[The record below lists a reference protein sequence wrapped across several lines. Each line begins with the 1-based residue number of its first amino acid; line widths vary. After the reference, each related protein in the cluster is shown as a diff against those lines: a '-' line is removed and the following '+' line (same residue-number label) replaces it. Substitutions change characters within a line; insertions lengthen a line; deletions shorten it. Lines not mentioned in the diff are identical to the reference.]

1 MKKKHRIDH
10 RFKTEYE
17 KWCLLPD
24 LTEEERKLLVSMT
37 EEEQQECFYRQVPFG
52 TAGMRGKVGLGSNRI
67 NRYTIRLAAWGMAQ
81 ILGEG
86 KKVAIAYDTRLDSK
100 NFAEEA
106 AKVLAEAGLKVLIFD
121 RYSPVP
127 LLSYTVRELHCD
139 GGIVITASHNTK
151 AYNGFKTYEASGAQ
165 MGPNKTEEIFRWMLK
180 KADPLDVPHC
190 DDLTQE
196 NIEWIGEEIAER
208 FTSAAADCSK
218 LNDSSAKKDL
228 SIVYT
233 PLFGSGRDFV
243 LDALEKDGFSQVHLV
258 KKQAG
263 FDGKFPGLR
272 KPNPEEPEVFR
283 IAEREALQEHADL
296 MIATDPDSDRIGA
309 GVIQDSKAFFFTGN
323 QIGALLADFFSR
335 QGSVKGKIM
344 VTTVVTGDLGSRIVT
359 SRGATVILCE
369 TAAWHKTQGKTLLDA
384 LEDLY
389 QEYGYYI
396 DEQDSFVFEGA
407 KGAKEMQKIMAR
419 LRSRR
424 GSVFAPLGKP
434 DKILDYEKGV
444 DELPRSNV
452 LKFFFP
458 NGSWVAVRPSGT
470 EPKIKFYY
478 CIRGKDQRQAEDLY
492 EAVQAS
498 VEEFLRTF

>member
-81 ILGEG
+81 ILGAG

-139 GGIVITASHNTK
+139 GGVVITASHNTK

-190 DDLTQE
+190 DDLAQE
-196 NIEWIGEEIAER
+196 NIEWIGEDIAEK
-208 FTSAAADCSK
+208 FISAAADCSK
-218 LNDSSAKKDL
+218 LDDSSAKKDL

-258 KKQAG
+258 KKQAA

-283 IAEREALQEHADL
+283 IAEREALREHADL

-309 GVIQDSKAFFFTGN
+309 GVIQDSKAFFFY
-323 QIGALLADFFSR
+323 R
-335 QGSVKGKIM
+335 QSNRSSAGGFPQQTRQRERKNN
-344 VTTVVTGDLGSRIVT
+344 GDYRCDWGFR
-359 SRGATVILCE
+359 
-369 TAAWHKTQGKTLLDA
+369 
-384 LEDLY
+384 LEDR
-389 QEYGYYI
+389 
-396 DEQDSFVFEGA
+396 DF
-407 KGAKEMQKIMAR
+407 
-419 LRSRR
+419 
-424 GSVFAPLGKP
+424 
-434 DKILDYEKGV
+434 
-444 DELPRSNV
+444 PRSNCD
-452 LKFFFP
+452 P
-458 NGSWVAVRPSGT
+458 HADR
-470 EPKIKFYY
+470 I
-478 CIRGKDQRQAEDLY
+478 
-492 EAVQAS
+492 
-498 VEEFLRTF
+498 